1 MTETRAVAKLPSL
14 DIEILHREAPAE
26 GAEYLSI
33 NLRATPD
40 FATASRMLD
49 PFGLLAGGS
58 ALDPWRA
65 WLRLVDPFGIWRL
78 PAALLE
84 APRNRPE

>member
-49 PFGLLAGGS
+49 PFGLLSGGQ
-58 ALDPWRA
+58 AFDPWRA
-65 WLRLVDPFGIWRL
+65 WLRLVDPFGLMRAANPLL
-78 PAALLE
+78 PG
-84 APRNRPE
+84 PRDRGE